1 MVPHHDRF
9 ARRRPSTASRGHR
22 RVLEGYLKATRTL
35 YAVKSFKIRVLKG
48 FEVYSYSLILERFV
62 FDVVQVFEVPSSG
75 NTWKSVGPV
84 EEAVAAVEN
93 LQIRDLKGDLDESHV
108 RDSFRWVVTRWVPP
122 YKAHIRLV

>member
-9 ARRRPSTASRGHR
+9 ARRRPSTAASRGHR
-22 RVLEGYLKATRTL
+22 RVLEGYLKATL

-93 LQIRDLKGDLDESHV
+93 LQIPRPEG
-108 RDSFRWVVTRWVPP
+108 
-122 YKAHIRLV
+122 